1 MCFDKGIIK
10 TNMAAHTQIID
21 LYGIPACGKTTLAR
35 YMASHPTKGLK
46 VKNIEDCMFAALN
59 DKWHLVM
66 SVSLKNVWASIRL
79 RLSAPFD
86 KKRSVIPFR
95 AILLMGAFK
104 NYILKYT
111 DYDIVITDHGDIQ
124 SFVTLERGD
133 NLHESKRFLSA
144 CLHYLNVSLSTS
156 YVYCQID
163 AEEALQRM
171 NGRGREKGRIDLI
184 TDQHIKLQELEAESK
199 CFDFWTSI
207 LKKRKSSI
215 VELDMKGSIPSVAD
229 KLFSILLTNIYKKAQ
244 TDD

>member
-1 MCFDKGIIK
+1 
-10 TNMAAHTQIID
+10 MAAHTQIID

-35 YMASHPTKGLK
+35 YMASHPAEGLK
-46 VKNIEDCMFAALN
+46 VSTMQDCTLAALN

-133 NLHESKRFLSA
+133 NLHESQRFLSA
-144 CLHYLNVSLSTS
+144 CLHYLNVSLSNS
-156 YVYCQID
+156 YVYCRIG

-199 CFDFWTSI
+199 CFVFWTTI
-207 LKKRKSSI
+207 LKERKVSLI
-215 VELDMKGSIPSVAD
+215 ELDMKDSIPSVAD
-229 KLFSILLTNIYKKAQ
+229 KLFSILFNQHLSKSK
-244 TDD
+244 DE